1 MLLARFRLILEA
13 ECLVSELFR
22 CVEDEVFTA
31 YRAIFVE
38 PFALERYVSER
49 IMRRRMDSSVHGQFL
64 VVNGG
69 RHVLDHTVVVPAG
82 APRAVCPSSSDC
94 VFNVLPVAVDLVWLK
109 HLVHLMFD
117 LDGQLVLDQA
127 EQVVVRN
134 EVPSK
139 GGRSILMK
147 LEYMSQCF
155 LRFVEVRQFHLI
167 EVGSCLLK

>member
-49 IMRRRMDSSVHGQFL
+49 IMHRKMDSSVHGQLL

-69 RHVLDHTVVVPAG
+69 RHVLEH
-82 APRAVCPSSSDC
+82 S
-94 VFNVLPVAVDLVWLK
+94 
-109 HLVHLMFD
+109 
-117 LDGQLVLDQA
+117 
-127 EQVVVRN
+127 
-134 EVPSK
+134 
-139 GGRSILMK
+139 RSIRWGA
-147 LEYMSQCF
+147 E
-155 LRFVEVRQFHLI
+155 
-167 EVGSCLLK
+167 SCLSKQ